1 MLAPAILKLDPAE
14 QFLLFS
20 TTIFYYIFSFFSFD
34 NKMKARELINLID
47 TLFYVYAGDSD
58 IDFELFKR
66 IFQTIRVSIKNQ
78 VMY

>member
-1 MLAPAILKLDPAE
+1 
-14 QFLLFS
+14 
-20 TTIFYYIFSFFSFD
+20 
-34 NKMKARELINLID
+34 MKARELINLID